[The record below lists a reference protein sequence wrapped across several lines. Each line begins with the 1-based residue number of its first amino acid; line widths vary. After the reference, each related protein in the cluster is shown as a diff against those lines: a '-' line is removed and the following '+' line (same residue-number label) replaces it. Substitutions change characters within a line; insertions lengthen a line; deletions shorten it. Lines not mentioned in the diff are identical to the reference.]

1 MNNSTEIAKESL
13 RAAAAALENLA
24 NHLDESINQA
34 VDMIMACKGRLVISG
49 MGKSGHIGKKIAATL
64 ASTGTPS
71 FFIHPAEAYHGD
83 LGMMRGKDV
92 VLLISNSGETD
103 EVIKLIPSLKRFGN
117 QIIAI
122 TNEPESSL
130 AKNADVFMDIHVEKE
145 ACPNNL
151 APTTSTTVTL
161 ALGDA
166 LAVALMKERNF
177 QPEHFA
183 AFHPGGSLGRRL
195 LTKVKDVMLKDNLP
209 LVSKDTHMSDVIN
222 TMTQSLQGIALVA
235 DEHRR
240 LLGVITDGDL
250 RRALLKGIDLESTL
264 AASVMTIEP
273 VTISQNA
280 MLVDAELK
288 MQNTKVNKLVVVDN
302 EYVIEGILQVN

>member
-1 MNNSTEIAKESL
+1 M
-13 RAAAAALENLA
+13 
-24 NHLDESINQA
+24 
-34 VDMIMACKGRLVISG
+34 
-49 MGKSGHIGKKIAATL
+49 
-64 ASTGTPS
+64 
-71 FFIHPAEAYHGD
+71 
-83 LGMMRGKDV
+83 
-92 VLLISNSGETD
+92 
-103 EVIKLIPSLKRFGN
+103 
-117 QIIAI
+117 IAI
-122 TNEPESSL
+122 ANAADSTL
-130 AKNADVFMDIHVEKE
+130 AKNADLFLDIHVEKE

-166 LAVALMKERNF
+166 LAVALMKKRNF

-264 AASVMTIEP
+264 AASVMTKEP
-273 VTISQNA
+273 VSINQDS
-280 MLVDAELK
+280 MLVEAELK
-288 MQNTKVNKLVVVDN
+288 MQNMKVNKLVIIDSN
-302 EYVIEGILQVN
+302 NKAIGILDVSSK

>member
-13 RAAAAALENLA
+13 REAAAALENLA
-24 NHLDESINQA
+24 NQLDENIIQV

-83 LGMMRGKDV
+83 LGMIRAKDV

-103 EVIKLIPSLKRFGN
+103 EVIKLIPSLKKFGN
-117 QIIAI
+117 KIIAI
-122 TNEPESSL
+122 ANAADSTL
-130 AKNADVFMDIHVEKE
+130 AKHADLFLDIHVQKE

-166 LAVALMKERNF
+166 LAVALMKVRNF

-209 LVSKDTHMSDVIN
+209 LVSKETHMSNVIK

-250 RRALLKGIDLESTL
+250 RRALLKGIDLESIL
-264 AASVMTIEP
+264 ASSIMTRNP
-273 VTISQNA
+273 VTIDEDS

-288 MQNTKVNKLVVVDN
+288 MKNTNINKLIVIGKGS
-302 EYVIEGILQVN
+302 VIEGVLQGT

>member
-24 NHLDESINQA
+24 NHLDESINQT

-166 LAVALMKERNF
+166 LAVALMKKRNF

-222 TMTQSLQGIALVA
+222 TMTQSFQGIALVA

-273 VTISQNA
+273 VTINQNA
-280 MLVDAELK
+280 MLVDAEKK
-288 MQNTKVNKLVVVDN
+288 MCERKVNKLIVTNEDN
-302 EYVIEGILQVN
+302 LITGVLPTI